1 MVDFIQR
8 LFANGERFNL
18 TSWKRFNFPLK
29 LLLNKYILIHYTET
43 EPLVSPWTPPIFIR
57 ESVNWIWVSFGDWQ
71 TFYGGW
77 NWSHAIINGLNP
89 LVLLGQ
95 PQDRPI
101 MVHGGFA
108 DMYLEQKASLQ
119 VSQRTEICT
128 IEMCCLLCAYAW
140 LPVLLPYKLI
150 ESHRTHRYI
159 SKRQRRCPINPTV

>member
-1 MVDFIQR
+1 
-8 LFANGERFNL
+8 
-18 TSWKRFNFPLK
+18 
-29 LLLNKYILIHYTET
+29 
-43 EPLVSPWTPPIFIR
+43 
-57 ESVNWIWVSFGDWQ
+57 
-71 TFYGGW
+71 
-77 NWSHAIINGLNP
+77 
-89 LVLLGQ
+89 
-95 PQDRPI
+95 